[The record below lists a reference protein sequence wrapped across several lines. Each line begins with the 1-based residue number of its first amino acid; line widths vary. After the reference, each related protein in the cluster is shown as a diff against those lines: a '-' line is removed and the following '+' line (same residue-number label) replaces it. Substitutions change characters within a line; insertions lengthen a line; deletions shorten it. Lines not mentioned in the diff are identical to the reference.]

1 MAEVF
6 EAERIDRAPTRT
18 RVALKR
24 VLAAH
29 LGDPEF
35 ERMFA
40 DEINIA
46 TRIRAEEVLAVID
59 ACATPPAQY
68 LALELIDGIDGA
80 VLQRASRS
88 GELTLSTSAIAMIGA
103 RVARGLHAAHEARDE
118 HGAPMGVV
126 HRDVSPSNIF
136 VASDGTVK
144 LGDFGVAFARERTAK
159 TVTGV
164 VKGKIAFMAP
174 EQLSGLAFD
183 RRADLFALAC
193 ALHAIAVGDSPVRS
207 MEDLVRVLRDGAVTL
222 DDALPDAL
230 RPVLSRALC
239 SEPSGRF
246 DSALAFADA
255 LTGLCADELGARQE
269 LAALSS
275 TLSTQSAI
283 RPRFDALWSL
293 DAMGLDEPGSDT
305 PAPETAPATPT
316 PFAPAPSDLPIPSSR
331 SARSAVIAIALIAL
345 PVAVIATRSMR
356 SPATALPAP
365 ARIDAPPMD
374 AATPERTSQIAP
386 SAAEDATTLFAVES
400 EPTHSSNRRPT
411 ARRSASDASVT
422 VATQTAT
429 PPQPQTQTPVAAEA
443 WIRVGFDGENVS
455 RARVFVDGI
464 ERGWAPARVSVAI
477 GRRRVVVRDTDGRA
491 LLDELVSVGEEH
503 TRLSPRTLLVRATAP

>member
-6 EAERIDRAPTRT
+6 EAERIDGAPARP

-59 ACATPPAQY
+59 ACATPPTQF

-80 VLQRASRS
+80 VLQRASRN
-88 GELTLSTSAIAMIGA
+88 GEITLSTSAIAMIGA

-193 ALHAIAVGDSPVRS
+193 ALHAIAVGESPVRS
-207 MEDLVRVLRDGAVTL
+207 MEDLVRVLREGAVTL

-230 RPVLSRALC
+230 RPVLSRAL
-239 SEPSGRF
+239 SPEPSGRF
-246 DSALAFADA
+246 DSALAFANA
-255 LTGLCADELGARQE
+255 LADLCSDELGARQE
-269 LAALSS
+269 LAAHCS
-275 TLSTQSAI
+275 TLSTPSAI

-293 DAMGLDEPGSDT
+293 DAMGLDDVEREPTSATLAAKPQPPPPSTPSPSARPHFPLLAMLAVALVAISAAALVTRATRSPNAALAPTPPST
-305 PAPETAPATPT
+305 PATIDASTH
-316 PFAPAPSDLPIPSSR
+316 
-331 SARSAVIAIALIAL
+331 ALIARTE
-345 PVAVIATRSMR
+345 PVHAA
-356 SPATALPAP
+356 
-365 ARIDAPPMD
+365 D
-374 AATPERTSQIAP
+374 AAVT
-386 SAAEDATTLFAVES
+386 AVEIQ
-400 EPTHSSNRRPT
+400 PTHSIARRVL
-411 ARRSASDASVT
+411 ARRSAPDASL
-422 VATQTAT
+422 VA
-429 PPQPQTQTPVAAEA
+429 QTPTASVAVAASAEA
-443 WIRVGFDGENVS
+443 WIRVGFEGQTVG
-455 RARVFVDGI
+455 RAKVFVDGI
-464 ERGWAPARVSVAI
+464 ERGWAPARVSVAV

-491 LLDELVSVGEEH
+491 LIDELVSVGEEH
-503 TRLSPRTLLVRATAP
+503 TRLSPRTVLVRASAP